1 MPLAIFHSYGQKI
14 NCVAA
19 GKACKVGRCYTY
31 TARVAR
37 AKGLDSDFTAIGV
50 NPGHYRTRPLANKQ
64 RGVYIAKGEEVGSLI
79 GRSNHRGI
87 QNERYRDRAIGSE
100 YRGRVNDKTI
110 IHPGT
115 IRDE

>member
-87 QNERYRDRAIGSE
+87 QHERYRNRAIGS
-100 YRGRVNDKTI
+100 
-110 IHPGT
+110 
-115 IRDE
+115 